1 MSFTH
6 QIAENVSVFLAHT
19 VSSPIQILSVCA
31 AAVGLG
37 FTISSSFVKT
47 MVPLRWF
54 GVLSN
59 IGFLSFGILFP
70 NYLMTL
76 MHGVLLPINCVRLV
90 EMTRLTRR
98 VRAATRSADRSGLWL
113 RPYMK
118 QSKRKKGDI
127 IFRQGDDADQLYI
140 LVDGL
145 IEYPENGATSK
156 PGEMF
161 GEIAFFAPDRSRR
174 ATARCGV
181 ESTVLS
187 IDESTVNQL
196 YYQNPAFGF
205 QMIELVAGR
214 LSADVRRLTEEL
226 MSTRAQL
233 EASAEASD

>member
-1 MSFTH
+1 VSFTH

-118 QSKRKKGDI
+118 QSKCKKGDI
-127 IFRQGDDADQLYI
+127 LFRQGDDADQLYI

-161 GEIAFFAPDRSRR
+161 GEIAFFAPERQRTL
-174 ATARCGV
+174 TARCA
-181 ESTVLS
+181 EDCTLLSINQSTVR
-187 IDESTVNQL
+187 EL
-196 YYQNPAFGF
+196 YYQNPGFGF
-205 QMIELVAGR
+205 EIVGLVAGR
-214 LSADVRRLTEEL
+214 LSADIARL
-226 MSTRAQL
+226 RAQL
-233 EASAEASD
+233 RDAQPLS

>member
-1 MSFTH
+1 MSLTH

-19 VSSPIQILSVCA
+19 ISSPVQILSVCA

-59 IGFLSFGILFP
+59 IGFLSYGILFP

-98 VRAATRSADRSGLWL
+98 VRAATQSADRSGLWL

-118 QSKRKKGDI
+118 QTKRKAGDVL
-127 IFRQGDDADQLYI
+127 FRQGDDADHLYI
-140 LVDGL
+140 LVDGRV
-145 IEYPENGATSK
+145 EFPENGATVG
-156 PGEMF
+156 PGQRF
-161 GEIAFFAPDRSRR
+161 GEIAFFSPERKRTLS
-174 ATARCGV
+174 ARCA
-181 ESTVLS
+181 EDSTLLS
-187 IDESTVNQL
+187 INQATVREL
-196 YYQNPAFGF
+196 YYQNPGFGF
-205 QMIELVAGR
+205 EIVGLVAGR
-214 LSADVRRLTEEL
+214 LSADIARL
-226 MSTRAQL
+226 RAQL
-233 EASAEASD
+233 RDAQPLA

>member
-1 MSFTH
+1 MSLTH

-19 VSSPIQILSVCA
+19 ISSPVQILSVCA

-59 IGFLSFGILFP
+59 IGFLSYGILFP

-98 VRAATRSADRSGLWL
+98 VRAATQSADRSGLWL

-118 QSKRKKGDI
+118 QTRRKAGDVL
-127 IFRQGDDADQLYI
+127 FRQGDDADHLYI
-140 LVDGL
+140 LVDGRV
-145 IEYPENGATSK
+145 EFPENGATVG
-156 PGEMF
+156 PGQMF
-161 GEIAFFAPDRSRR
+161 GEIAFFSPERKRTLS
-174 ATARCGV
+174 ARCAE
-181 ESTVLS
+181 ESTLLS
-187 IDESTVNQL
+187 INQATVREL
-196 YYQNPAFGF
+196 YYQNPGFGF
-205 QMIELVAGR
+205 EIVGLVAGR
-214 LSADVRRLTEEL
+214 LSADIARL
-226 MSTRAQL
+226 RAQL
-233 EASAEASD
+233 RDAQPLA

>member
-1 MSFTH
+1 MSLAH

-19 VSSPIQILSVCA
+19 ISSPVQILSVCA

-59 IGFLSFGILFP
+59 IGFLSYGILFP

-98 VRAATRSADRSGLWL
+98 VRAATQSADRSGLWL

-118 QSKRKKGDI
+118 QTKRKAGDVL
-127 IFRQGDDADQLYI
+127 FRQGDDADHLYI
-140 LVDGL
+140 LVDGRV
-145 IEYPENGATSK
+145 EFPENGATVG
-156 PGEMF
+156 PGQMF
-161 GEIAFFAPDRSRR
+161 GEIAFFSPERKRTLS
-174 ATARCGV
+174 ARCA
-181 ESTVLS
+181 EDSTLLS
-187 IDESTVNQL
+187 INQATVREL
-196 YYQNPAFGF
+196 YYQNPGFGF
-205 QMIELVAGR
+205 EIVGLVAGR
-214 LSADVRRLTEEL
+214 LSADIARL
-226 MSTRAQL
+226 RAQL
-233 EASAEASD
+233 RDAQPLA